1 MSNRQGARVHHNTNV
16 AKIVFKNVPDRP
28 GLAAELFGALARN
41 GITAEMVAADV
52 MSEGRADLA
61 FVLGKENLPRLAAL
75 LDDLKS
81 ELEAQDVTRNDSVAT
96 LSVRS
101 SGTATPTLTPG
112 KLFATLAREGINIDM
127 ISSTLWGVTCL
138 IDLAKLDPALRAL
151 EDAAK
156 QD

>member
-1 MSNRQGARVHHNTNV
+1 MGDRQGARVHHSTNV
-16 AKIVFKNVPDRP
+16 AKIVFRNVPDRP

-52 MSEGRADLA
+52 AAEGRADLA
-61 FVLGKENLPRLAAL
+61 FVLGKENLPRLAGL
-75 LDDLKS
+75 LDGLKQ
-81 ELEAQDVTRNDSVAT
+81 ELGAQDVTRNESVAT

-101 SGTATPTLTPG
+101 SGAETPLLTPG
-112 KLFATLAREGINIDM
+112 RMFAALGKEGVNIDM

-138 IDLAKLDPALRAL
+138 IDLDKLDTALRAL